1 MQQFVSFAVSGKQG
15 KYCKSQR
22 EKWRVYR
29 CVCAG
34 VRAKSEVALMNESE
48 TKRGNAHRLLSLS
61 LQLPLIS
68 VRVSKQSHHQSLV
81 ETQWR
86 AHMGRISELEDPITK
101 HRDDHR
107 DLVEHMMQSFIEV
120 CKRVFFHYFL

>member
-15 KYCKSQR
+15 KYCKPQR

-29 CVCAG
+29 CVCEG

-68 VRVSKQSHHQSLV
+68 VRVLKQSHHQSLV

-86 AHMGRISELEDPITK
+86 AHTRRISELEDPIT
-101 HRDDHR
+101 
-107 DLVEHMMQSFIEV
+107 EHTEMTTETS
-120 CKRVFFHYFL
+120 LNT